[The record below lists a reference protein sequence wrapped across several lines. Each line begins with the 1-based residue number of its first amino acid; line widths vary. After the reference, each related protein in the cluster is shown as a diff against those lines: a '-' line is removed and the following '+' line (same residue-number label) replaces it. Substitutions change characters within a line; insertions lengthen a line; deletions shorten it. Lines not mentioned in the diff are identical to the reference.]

1 MSEIESM
8 TDLELRAILP
18 QALDEDF
25 LARLTAC
32 ADGSI
37 LELTS
42 AEIDFEQSLR
52 ATEPAPLPTSLHA
65 SIGKT
70 IGDTP
75 FHTDDKIVLF
85 NRSKDTS
92 KNPQKSWWSTRI
104 NIAAAA
110 AVALLGSISAFMLPA
125 DGTSSQAGTPVTA
138 GNFTNSAPVSN
149 SSTQRKIT
157 PVGYNRNLSNTSDE
171 GVIWQGNNRPHRVL
185 RLTFIDRFT
194 LTNDNGETVEVE
206 QPRDEYVIIPE
217 KVD

>member
-8 TDLELRAILP
+8 TDLELRTILP

-52 ATEPAPLPTSLHA
+52 ATTPASLPASLHA

-125 DGTSSQAGTPVTA
+125 EETSSQA
-138 GNFTNSAPVSN
+138 NNQSIISNSAPISN

-185 RLTFIDRFT
+185 RLTFVDRFT
-194 LTNDNGETVEVE
+194 LTNQNGETVEVE